1 MSGWN
6 DPYNQS
12 GYRQGSYH
20 QNGPPPPQTPV
31 HHAQPS
37 SHPAGHASN
46 PNISTVSGAESIM
59 GMYPLA
65 SITPVTHA
73 VPAPPPPSFIRS
85 YTLNGAMDMPPQQPS
100 NGGYRDQPPAYGE
113 RQGVASL
120 AANVLPPPETQQR
133 QYWDQQRDRAE
144 RLLTQQRS
152 ESPSRYNSNNYPQQ
166 QPAPAPAPAP
176 YPVYNPNPQVQQ
188 QNQQYSV
195 PPPSRV
201 FQPPQSWGQS
211 NFQSTPFASSILNSA
226 PYASS
231 STYYPPESRPLPR
244 ISSTSSLS
252 NALGDQYPQPRQV
265 EPPRQYQEQ
274 RSYPYSQQQVQ
285 HSQQPSHQWREP
297 VPQPHPQ
304 RMTQQPGPPPR
315 MPHPHVPPQTTQ
327 QSLYTQ
333 NQYPQQPSAPPHHVP
348 RPETRPQPAHT
359 SSYSLPQ
366 YTTEQSAEFFDNFL
380 AQTMR
385 ARQAEE
391 AAALARKQERRPAT
405 QAPPPQ
411 VPRPPPDL
419 QRIAQDMKP
428 PVPSSSLSSAPTS
441 SPAVSTFQF
450 APVNLSKRPEPAPPR
465 HVKQPSQSRPKTPPK
480 RRSPVPRE
488 HFPDESPDPLSL
500 PVSRPGPAPAVTPQK
515 RKFDDEPMKSPT
527 IQRLQSLDGIRPK
540 KHSLKPSSSGS
551 ASSGSAMSMSS
562 TPRKMLEVYIDVP
575 PPPKGYTPTA
585 ELKARQK
592 QISSANVTPVNSQSM
607 HRARMG
613 SVLSDVT
620 RTEAESDDELALGS
634 VMKPHRGSLMKSG
647 NIRTGGRDDRGPLE
661 KLTELLE
668 DIFEAEDSV
677 DPENLTADQLG
688 HFFSRLTIDFQ
699 QPLLSTE
706 TIAKLTKAISQ
717 VARPTKRIRLASRDG
732 ALGTPGMAI
741 GLAEIE
747 TSTLSRVLKLL
758 GRSVK
763 LGEDL
768 DPFAGPPATITTDVS
783 AETAKGKKKSSSKGK
798 AKTDNGADR
807 ARSRS
812 KTPLEDTEATNEVS
826 DADMQQLERTLR
838 VAKESARAADGC
850 LALLCADKLPKQMYA
865 EELITSCMT
874 AIKNQF
880 SKIMF
885 PFASAQSDLH
895 GQVSVILWHVTTQD
909 DPETRS
915 CRALVGEIFQS
926 LCAVLPRI
934 NALLSRTDL
943 AMSDSIVIQ
952 AVYISLGPFFNI
964 DFGMDTKNS
973 KEKTSFA
980 INALGGNAA
989 LRALRLSSLSLIRSI
1004 FAYYPEQRTWIIEE
1018 ILASLIQI
1026 PNLKSKSG
1034 QFRLRDGHSIHTIS
1048 ALLLQLVQT
1057 SAHDVRVKGRG
1068 FAKARLQQM
1077 SQFGQAN
1084 GTDSGEA
1091 LLSEKDREEI
1101 AMYSTALDSPNVAA
1115 RSIVVFLTT
1124 RTGKGKATKST
1135 KEADYRAILD
1145 NLIQDLL
1152 TVLFWPE
1159 WPAASILLGVATKY
1173 LLSALDDVKT
1183 STAAAN
1189 DSNGAKSMALDH
1201 LGVIGARL
1209 RSTQIKFKQQSA
1221 GVEDSL
1227 GTLEEVVA
1235 KVDDAQL
1242 ERLIVAHED
1251 LSSHL
1256 TKRSSEDQAYDS
1268 ARELTASIWGQDLA
1282 KTLGRCDSILSSMI
1296 SDGTEG
1302 TEEFEKINSLAARMK
1317 LALYDVWKE
1326 TTADVFDVGTDA
1338 EISRLD
1344 ALSEEL
1350 GSLQRL
1356 SGAHDAIL
1364 NVTLNCLDAPV
1375 VFMRTKGLRAL
1386 GQIMNVDPDVLGKAN
1401 VKQAIENHL
1410 HDLSPA
1416 VRDAAVELV
1425 SKYIAQ
1431 STDLTRDYYPVLAD
1445 RIADTSVAVRKRIIK
1460 LLKTMYETAG
1470 DDRDKQIDIG
1480 ARLVSR
1486 MSDDDDGVKDL
1497 ALKTL
1502 EDLWLGDLPQSAFS
1516 SPSNLLPNDDM
1527 PSQRW
1532 TTEEKAKATA
1542 QVIMGVAGF
1551 SADRH
1556 SPLEDLFHQVVSSKE
1571 GKETSAV
1578 FARYQDICNA
1588 LIGSLVDSESL
1599 EGFDLVSCV
1608 KTVHLLVAAHP
1619 PMMSLSNAKSLL
1631 PYLKN
1636 TASKEDQAIADFIL
1650 KIYCACIPHLPKT
1663 AVQFAQE
1670 LQTVLGNRIQK
1681 PSNPL
1686 VLPECI
1692 ACFFLQ
1698 WALAAQPNN
1707 VNPQALRSL
1716 IIIAFMISLLCEHC
1730 DFDSL
1735 RSEHPELA
1743 PDIDSVSK
1751 LPIADHVYEVLLGLY
1766 EAFKSAAARAP
1777 LVRCLGYLFRAQP
1790 TLMTRPQSAAMMD
1803 AVFGGED
1810 EDAKGRLLK
1819 IMQGFLIS
1827 ESEKHSALQKG
1838 KNTTKKAKAVNMEEL
1853 VGNTDGFA
1861 ESGVSSAVVQRYLP
1875 QILEAAISSHLR
1887 IQAVAVDILGFTVKQ
1902 GLAHPL
1908 QCMPVIVAL
1917 ETSASAQLSTR
1928 AYALHSILNSKHASL
1943 VNSRYMEC
1951 ARMSFDYQLR
1961 LRKENVQALLQK
1973 WYSLVKEK
1981 RPARQDFLKALVR
1994 TFDLDSTKLSSSQSD
2009 LDFVRYMAE
2018 NFSALDYKTQEE
2030 VLTVIK
2036 HLTSVLSTAGMQVYA
2051 VWSPQVQTV
2060 NVNGDI
2066 PTPVQAAG
2074 QSVDVPFARA
2084 SVIVAMLL
2092 ILKAYLKSLYGISE
2106 DKCAK
2111 WVPGKKSALGD
2122 KPASRRNPEFAMS
2135 WERLPFACNPIL
2147 VADDVAKQ
2155 QEHFIALWEADGV
2168 QPEPQDLDM
2177 D

>member
-12 GYRQGSYH
+12 AYRQGGYH
-20 QNGPPPPQTPV
+20 QSGPPQPQTPV

-37 SHPAGHASN
+37 SNPASHASN
-46 PNISTVSGAESIM
+46 PAISTVSGAESIM

-65 SITPVTHA
+65 SITPVTHVARHLA
-73 VPAPPPPSFIRS
+73 VPAPPVPSFVRS
-85 YTLNGAMDMPPQQPS
+85 YTLNGAMDMPPQRPNS
-100 NGGYRDQPPAYGE
+100 GGYADHPPPYAE
-113 RQGVASL
+113 LPPITGVASL
-120 AANVLPPPETQQR
+120 ATNVLPPLETHQR
-133 QYWDQQRDRAE
+133 QYWDQQRDRTE
-144 RLLTQQRS
+144 RLLAQQRS
-152 ESPSRYNSNNYPQQ
+152 ESPSRYNSNNYTQQ
-166 QPAPAPAPAP
+166 QPVPAP
-176 YPVYNPNPQVQQ
+176 YPVYNPSPQVH
-188 QNQQYSV
+188 QNQQYAP

-201 FQPPQSWGQS
+201 YAPPQTWGQS
-211 NFQSTPFASSILNSA
+211 SYQSTPFASSILNSA

-231 STYYPPESRPLPR
+231 STYYSSNTITNARAP
-244 ISSTSSLS
+244 STSSLS
-252 NALGDQYPQPRQV
+252 NALGDQHPRPRHVEQPRHF
-265 EPPRQYQEQ
+265 QEQ
-274 RSYPYSQQQVQ
+274 RSHGYPPQQVQ
-285 HSQQPSHQWREP
+285 HHQQPSHQWQEP
-297 VPQPHPQ
+297 IPRQQ
-304 RMTQQPGPPPR
+304 TGQQP
-315 MPHPHVPPQTTQ
+315 
-327 QSLYTQ
+327 SYAQ
-333 NQYPQQPSAPPHHVP
+333 NQYAQQLPPIGPPAVP
-348 RPETRPQPAHT
+348 RPETRPQPAPV
-359 SSYSLPQ
+359 SNYSRPQ
-366 YTTEQSAEFFDNFL
+366 YTSDQSSEFFDNFL
-380 AQTMR
+380 ADTIR
-385 ARQAEE
+385 AREAEE
-391 AAALARKQERRPAT
+391 AAARARKQEKR
-405 QAPPPQ
+405 
-411 VPRPPPDL
+411 
-419 QRIAQDMKP
+419 
-428 PVPSSSLSSAPTS
+428 PVPAAHAEAQRVIKPLRPSASSSSLSAAPLS
-441 SPAVSTFQF
+441 SPAVSTAQQGP
-450 APVNLSKRPEPAPPR
+450 ADIHQRP
-465 HVKQPSQSRPKTPPK
+465 RPKTPPK
-480 RRSPVPRE
+480 RPAPVPRIK
-488 HFPDESPDPLSL
+488 PPNESPDPLAL
-500 PVSRPGPAPAVTPQK
+500 PVSHPGPAPAVTPQK
-515 RKFDDEPMKSPT
+515 RKYDEPLQSPT
-527 IQRLQSLDGIRPK
+527 IKRLQSMEGVRPK
-540 KHSLKPSSSGS
+540 KVSLKPSSSGS
-551 ASSGSAMSMSS
+551 VSSASSMSISS
-562 TPRKMLEVYIDVP
+562 TPRKMLEVYVEVP

-585 ELKARQK
+585 EIKARHK
-592 QISSANVTPVNSQSM
+592 QSTSANSTPFNSQST

-620 RTEAESDDELALGS
+620 KTEAESDDELALGS
-634 VMKPHRGSLMKSG
+634 AIKPYRGSAMKSG
-647 NIRTGGRDDRGPLE
+647 GIRTGDRDDRGPIE
-661 KLTELLE
+661 KLIELLE

-677 DPENLTADQLG
+677 DPENLSADQLG
-688 HFFSRLTIDFQ
+688 HFFSRLTLDFN
-699 QPLLSTE
+699 QPLLNTAI
-706 TIAKLTKAISQ
+706 IAKLTKAISQ
-717 VARPTKRIRLASRDG
+717 VSRPTKRVRLMVRDG
-732 ALGTPGMAI
+732 NLGTPGVI
-741 GLAEIE
+741 GLAELE
-747 TSTLSRVLKLL
+747 ANTLSRMLKLL

-768 DPFAGPPATITTDVS
+768 DPFAGPPASISVD
-783 AETAKGKKKSSSKGK
+783 APADTAKGKKKSSAKGK
-798 AKTDNGADR
+798 AKPDSGGDR

-812 KTPLEDTEATNEVS
+812 KTPADGGDAGVNEVS
-826 DADMQQLERTLR
+826 EGDMQNLERTLQ
-838 VAKESARAADGC
+838 VAKESALAADGC
-850 LALLCADKLPKQMYA
+850 LALLCADKLPKQLYA

-880 SKIMF
+880 SKIIF
-885 PFASAQSDLH
+885 PFASAQSDIH
-895 GQVSVILWHVTTQD
+895 GQVSVILWHLITQD
-909 DPETRS
+909 DPETRV
-915 CRALVGEIFQS
+915 CRSLVGEIFHS

-934 NALLSRTDL
+934 NSLVTRTDL
-943 AMSDSIVIQ
+943 AMSDSIIIQ

-964 DFGMDTKNS
+964 DFGVDPKSS

-980 INALGGNAA
+980 VIALGGSAA

-1004 FAYYPEQRTWIIEE
+1004 FAYYPDQRTWIIEE

-1057 SAHDVRVKGRG
+1057 SAHDVRVKGRS
-1068 FAKARLQQM
+1068 FAKARLQQA
-1077 SQFGQAN
+1077 SQFGQSNA
-1084 GTDSGEA
+1084 GDAAEP

-1101 AMYSTALDSPNVAA
+1101 AMYGSALDSPNVAA
-1115 RSIVVFLTT
+1115 RSIIVFLTT
-1124 RTGKGKATKST
+1124 RTGKGKTTKST

-1209 RSTQIKFKQQSA
+1209 RSTQIKFKQQAS
-1221 GVEDSL
+1221 GLEESL
-1227 GTLEEVVA
+1227 GTLEEIVA
-1235 KVDDAQL
+1235 KADDAQL
-1242 ERLIVAHED
+1242 ERLIAAHED
-1251 LSSHL
+1251 VATHL
-1256 TKRSSEDQAYDS
+1256 AKRSSEDQAYDS
-1268 ARELTASIWGQDLA
+1268 ARELTASMWGQDLSKA
-1282 KTLGRCDSILSSMI
+1282 LSRCDSILSSMV
-1296 SDGTEG
+1296 SEGSEG
-1302 TEEFEKINSLAARMK
+1302 TEELDQFNVLASRMK
-1317 LALYDVWKE
+1317 MALYDVWKE
-1326 TTADVFDVGTDA
+1326 TATDVFDVGTEI

-1344 ALSEEL
+1344 ALAEEL

-1386 GQIMNVDPDVLGKAN
+1386 GQIINADPEVLRKAN

-1431 STDLTRDYYPVLAD
+1431 SSDLAQEYYPVLAD
-1445 RIADTSVAVRKRIIK
+1445 RIADTSIAVRKRIIK
-1460 LLKTMYETAG
+1460 LLKAMYETAG
-1470 DDRDKQIDIG
+1470 DDRDKQVDIG

-1502 EDLWLGDLPQSAFS
+1502 EDLWLGDLPQTAFS
-1516 SPSNLLPNDDM
+1516 RHSISLSNDDI

-1532 TTEEKAKATA
+1532 TVEEKAKATA

-1578 FARYQDICNA
+1578 FARYQEICNA

-1636 TASKEDQAIADFIL
+1636 TATKEDQAIADFIL

-1670 LQTVLGNRIQK
+1670 LQSVLATRIQK

-1692 ACFFLQ
+1692 ACFCAVVKHLTHDYQ
-1698 WALAAQPNN
+1698 RVVGLLKSCNGRVKTLGARPDN

-1735 RSEHPELA
+1735 RSEHPDLA

-1751 LPIADHVYEVLLGLY
+1751 LPIADHVYEVLLALY
-1766 EAFKSAAARAP
+1766 EDFRSPAARAP

-1803 AVFGGED
+1803 AVFEGED

-1838 KNTTKKAKAVNMEEL
+1838 KNTKKPKAINMEEL

-1875 QILEAAISSHLR
+1875 QILEAALSSQLR

-1917 ETSASAQLSTR
+1917 ETSASAQLSAR
-1928 AYALHSILNSKHASL
+1928 AHALHSILSSKHASL

-1951 ARMSFDYQLR
+1951 ARTSFDYQFR
-1961 LRKENVQALLQK
+1961 LRKEGIQGYRLDPLPTALLQK

-1981 RPARQDFLKALVR
+1981 RPARQDFLKALVKV
-1994 TFDLDSTKLSSSQSD
+1994 FELDSTKLSSSQTD
-2009 LDFVRYMAE
+2009 IDFVRYMAE
-2018 NFSALDYKTQEE
+2018 NFSSLDYKTQEE
-2030 VLTVIK
+2030 VLTVIR

-2051 VWSPQVQTV
+2051 VWAPQISHE
-2060 NVNGDI
+2060 GH
-2066 PTPVQAAG
+2066 PFG
-2074 QSVDVPFARA
+2074 QVEGSQSDDVSFARA
-2084 SVIVAMLL
+2084 SVIVGMVS
-2092 ILKAYLKSLYGISE
+2092 ILKAYLKSVYGISE

-2122 KPASRRNPEFAMS
+2122 KPALRRNPEFAMS
-2135 WERLPFACNPIL
+2135 WERLPFATTPIL
-2147 VADDVAKQ
+2147 VADDIAKQ
-2155 QEHFIALWEADGV
+2155 RQHFVALWEADGV

>member
-1 MSGWN
+1 M
-6 DPYNQS
+6 
-12 GYRQGSYH
+12 
-20 QNGPPPPQTPV
+20 
-31 HHAQPS
+31 
-37 SHPAGHASN
+37 
-46 PNISTVSGAESIM
+46 
-59 GMYPLA
+59 
-65 SITPVTHA
+65 
-73 VPAPPPPSFIRS
+73 
-85 YTLNGAMDMPPQQPS
+85 
-100 NGGYRDQPPAYGE
+100 
-113 RQGVASL
+113 
-120 AANVLPPPETQQR
+120 
-133 QYWDQQRDRAE
+133 
-144 RLLTQQRS
+144 
-152 ESPSRYNSNNYPQQ
+152 
-166 QPAPAPAPAP
+166 
-176 YPVYNPNPQVQQ
+176 
-188 QNQQYSV
+188 
-195 PPPSRV
+195 
-201 FQPPQSWGQS
+201 
-211 NFQSTPFASSILNSA
+211 
-226 PYASS
+226 
-231 STYYPPESRPLPR
+231 
-244 ISSTSSLS
+244 
-252 NALGDQYPQPRQV
+252 
-265 EPPRQYQEQ
+265 
-274 RSYPYSQQQVQ
+274 
-285 HSQQPSHQWREP
+285 
-297 VPQPHPQ
+297 
-304 RMTQQPGPPPR
+304 
-315 MPHPHVPPQTTQ
+315 
-327 QSLYTQ
+327 
-333 NQYPQQPSAPPHHVP
+333 
-348 RPETRPQPAHT
+348 
-359 SSYSLPQ
+359 
-366 YTTEQSAEFFDNFL
+366 
-380 AQTMR
+380 
-385 ARQAEE
+385 
-391 AAALARKQERRPAT
+391 ARKQEKRPAPA
-405 QAPPPQ
+405 APIEI
-411 VPRPPPDL
+411 
-419 QRIAQDMKP
+419 QRIVQELRPSASSS
-428 PVPSSSLSSAPTS
+428 PSSSLSAAPVS
-441 SPAVSTFQF
+441 SPAV
-450 APVNLSKRPEPAPPR
+450 PVFRPESVDVRKRP
-465 HVKQPSQSRPKTPPK
+465 RPKTPPK
-480 RRSPVPRE
+480 QPSSQSRNQR
-488 HFPDESPDPLSL
+488 PDESPDPLAL
-500 PVSRPGPAPAVTPQK
+500 PVSHPGPAPAVTPQK
-515 RKFDDEPMKSPT
+515 RKYDEPLQSPT
-527 IQRLQSLDGIRPK
+527 IKRLQSMEGIRPK
-540 KHSLKPSSSGS
+540 KLTVKPSSSGS
-551 ASSGSAMSMSS
+551 TSSASSMSISS
-562 TPRKMLEVYIDVP
+562 TPRKLSQVYVEVP

-585 ELKARQK
+585 EVKARQK
-592 QISSANVTPVNSQSM
+592 QIASANLTPINSQSS

-634 VMKPHRGSLMKSG
+634 VMKPPRGSAMKSG
-647 NIRTGGRDDRGPLE
+647 GIRTGDRDDRGPLE
-661 KLTELLE
+661 KLTGLLE

-677 DPENLTADQLG
+677 DPENMGADHLG
-688 HFFSRLTIDFQ
+688 HFFSRLTIDFN
-699 QPLLSTE
+699 QPLLSTAI
-706 TIAKLTKAISQ
+706 IAKLTKAISH
-717 VARPTKRIRLASRDG
+717 VSRPTKRIRLMARDG
-732 ALGTPGMAI
+732 NLGTPAAAI
-741 GLAEIE
+741 GLAELE
-747 TSTLSRVLKLL
+747 ANTLSRMLKLL

-768 DPFAGPPATITTDVS
+768 DPFAGPAASIS
-783 AETAKGKKKSSSKGK
+783 AEVSTEPAKGKKKSSSKGK
-798 AKTDNGADR
+798 TKPESGGDR

-812 KTPLEDTEATNEVS
+812 KTPLDEPATNEVS
-826 DADMQQLERTLR
+826 EGDMQNLERTLQ
-838 VAKESARAADGC
+838 VAKESALAADGC
-850 LALLCADKLPKQMYA
+850 LALLSADKLPKQLYA

-874 AIKNQF
+874 AVKNQF
-880 SKIMF
+880 SKIIF
-885 PFASAQSDLH
+885 PFASAQSDIH
-895 GQVSVILWHVTTQD
+895 GQVSVILWHLITQD
-909 DPETRS
+909 DPEVRACRS
-915 CRALVGEIFQS
+915 LVGEIFQS

-934 NALLSRTDL
+934 NSLVTRTDL
-943 AMSDSIVIQ
+943 AMSDSIIIQ

-964 DFGMDTKNS
+964 DFGVDPKSS
-973 KEKTSFA
+973 KEKTPFA
-980 INALGGNAA
+980 VAALGGSAA

-1004 FAYYPEQRTWIIEE
+1004 FAYYPDQRTWIIEE

-1057 SAHDVRVKGRG
+1057 SAHDVRVKGRS
-1068 FAKARLQQM
+1068 FAKARLQQI
-1077 SQFGQAN
+1077 SQFGQSSSNDAV
-1084 GTDSGEA
+1084 EP
-1091 LLSEKDREEI
+1091 LLNEKDREEI
-1101 AMYSTALDSPNVAA
+1101 AMYSSALDSPNVAA
-1115 RSIVVFLTT
+1115 RSIIVFLTT
-1124 RTGKGKATKST
+1124 RTGKGKTTKST

-1209 RSTQIKFKQQSA
+1209 RSTQIKFKQQTS
-1221 GVEDSL
+1221 GQEDSL
-1227 GTLEEVVA
+1227 CTVEEIVA
-1235 KVDDAQL
+1235 KTDDAQL
-1242 ERLIVAHED
+1242 ERLIAAHED
-1251 LSSHL
+1251 LATHL
-1256 TKRSSEDQAYDS
+1256 AKRSSEDQAYDS
-1268 ARELTASIWGQDLA
+1268 ARELTASIWGQDLSKA
-1282 KTLGRCDSILSSMI
+1282 LSRCDSILSRMVSE
-1296 SDGTEG
+1296 GTEG
-1302 TEEFEKINSLAARMK
+1302 TEEFDQFNLLAARMK
-1317 LALYDVWKE
+1317 MALYDVWKE

-1344 ALSEEL
+1344 TLAEEL

-1386 GQIMNVDPDVLGKAN
+1386 GQIINADPEVLRKAN

-1431 STDLTRDYYPVLAD
+1431 SSDLAQDYYPVLAD

-1470 DDRDKQIDIG
+1470 DDRDKQVDIG

-1502 EDLWLGDLPQSAFS
+1502 EDLWLGDLPQTAFS
-1516 SPSNLLPNDDM
+1516 RPSISLSTENI

-1532 TTEEKAKATA
+1532 TVEEKAKATA

-1571 GKETSAV
+1571 GKETPAV
-1578 FARYQDICNA
+1578 LARYQEICNA

-1636 TASKEDQAIADFIL
+1636 TATKEDQAIADFIL

-1663 AVQFAQE
+1663 AVQFSQE
-1670 LQTVLGNRIQK
+1670 LQGVLASRIQK

-1686 VLPECI
+1686 ALPECI
-1692 ACFFLQ
+1692 ACFCAVIKHLTHDYQ
-1698 WALAAQPNN
+1698 RVVGLLKSCNGRVKSLAAQPDS

-1735 RSEHPELA
+1735 RSEHPDLA
-1743 PDIDSVSK
+1743 SDIDSVSK
-1751 LPIADHVYEVLLGLY
+1751 LPIADHVYEVVLGLY
-1766 EAFKSAAARAP
+1766 EAFRNPAARAP

-1790 TLMTRPQSAAMMD
+1790 TLMTRPRSAAMMD

-1838 KNTTKKAKAVNMEEL
+1838 KSTKKAKAVNMEEL

-1875 QILEAAISSHLR
+1875 QILEAALSSQLR

-1917 ETSASAQLSTR
+1917 ETSASAQLSAR
-1928 AYALHSILNSKHASL
+1928 AHALHSILNSKHASL

-1951 ARMSFDYQLR
+1951 ARMSFDYQSR
-1961 LRKENVQALLQK
+1961 LRKEAVQGYRLDPLPTALLQK

-1981 RPARQDFLKALVR
+1981 RPARQDFLKAVVR
-1994 TFDLDSTKLSSSQSD
+1994 AFDLDSTKLSSAQTD
-2009 LDFVRYMAE
+2009 IDFVRYMAE
-2018 NFSALDYKTQEE
+2018 NLSALDYKTQEE

-2051 VWSPQVQTV
+2051 VWSPQVQPEAH
-2060 NVNGDI
+2060 NGDSSSHV
-2066 PTPVQAAG
+2066 PG
-2074 QSVDVPFARA
+2074 SQSDDVPFARA
-2084 SVIVAMLL
+2084 SVIVGMIS
-2092 ILKAYLKSLYGISE
+2092 ILKAYLKVVYGISE

-2122 KPASRRNPEFAMS
+2122 KPALRRNPELALC
-2135 WERLPFACNPIL
+2135 WERLPFATASIL
-2147 VADDVAKQ
+2147 VADDAVKQ
-2155 QEHFIALWEADGV
+2155 RQHFIALWEADGV
-2168 QPEPQDLDM
+2168 QPEPQELDM